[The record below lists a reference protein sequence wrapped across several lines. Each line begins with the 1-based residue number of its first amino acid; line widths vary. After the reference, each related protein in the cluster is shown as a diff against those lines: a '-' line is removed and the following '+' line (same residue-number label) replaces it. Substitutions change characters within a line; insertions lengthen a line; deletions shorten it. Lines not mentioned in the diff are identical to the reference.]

1 MKKIL
6 FLFILLTI
14 FQSAL
19 NAQLQKV
26 QSPVRFLALGD
37 SYTIG
42 QSVTVKERWPVQ
54 LKDSL
59 IARGIAVDTLQIIA
73 TTGWRTDNLI
83 SGINNVNPENNFNLV
98 SILIGVN
105 NFYQGKPVSD
115 YVPDL
120 KVIIDKAIVL
130 AKNDTDAV
138 FLVSIPDYAFTPFG
152 GSSSAVSVGIDL
164 YNHLMDSVAG
174 TYGINYFY
182 ITNITRQGLADPSLV
197 AADNLHPS
205 GKAYTFFVDSIL
217 NSIVEEQTNKVV
229 EVKNSLDF
237 NLNIFEEGI
246 EVNLLFDADVSQIE
260 VFDINGKLLA
270 SQKYSGTSRIY
281 TVLVDIPAG
290 NFIVIL
296 KNKEEGIVAKKKFYK
311 CS

>member
-6 FLFILLTI
+6 FLCTLLI
-14 FQSAL
+14 MLQSVL

-42 QSVTVKERWPVQ
+42 QSVAVNERWPVQ

-83 SGINNVNPENNFNLV
+83 SGINNLNPENNFNLV
-98 SILIGVN
+98 SVLIGVN
-105 NFYQGKPVSD
+105 NFYQGKPVGD

-120 KVIIDKAIVL
+120 KTIIDKAIVL

-152 GSSSAVSVGIDL
+152 GGSSTISVGIDL

-182 ITNITRQGLADPSLV
+182 ITDITRQGLVDPSLV
-197 AADNLHPS
+197 ALDNLHPS
-205 GKAYTFFVDSIL
+205 GKAYTFFVDTIL
-217 NSIVEEQTNKVV
+217 NSLLIEQTNKVV
-229 EVKNSLDF
+229 EVKNTLDF
-237 NLNIFEEGI
+237 NVKIFEEGI
-246 EVNLLFDADVSQIE
+246 EVNLLSDANVSQIE
-260 VFDINGKLLA
+260 VFDIDGKLLA
-270 SQKYSGTSRIY
+270 SQKFFSASRIY
-281 TVLVDIPAG
+281 TVSADIPLG
-290 NFIVIL
+290 NFIVVL
-296 KNKEEGIVAKKKFYK
+296 KNKEGIMASKKVLRYK
-311 CS
+311 